1 MKYSDKIEHYFR
13 KMKEMLLTSL
23 LKAKKQPQKT
33 GIKLMRQIK
42 VAEFEMRVQLERE
55 HTISEFAQLGMID
68 PQKKNSKEKAI
79 ESVRRFDFHV

>member
-1 MKYSDKIEHYFR
+1 
-13 KMKEMLLTSL
+13 MKEMLLTSL
-23 LKAKKQPQKT
+23 LKAKKQPKKT

-79 ESVRRFDFHV
+79 ESVRRFDFHT